1 MKVALIGHGVVGAG
15 VAELLLKQ
23 ADVIKKRTGGESI
36 DLKYILEIRDFPDLS
51 YSDRFIRD
59 FSVIEGDP
67 EIHTV
72 VEAIG
77 GVGAAYRF
85 DKAALLA
92 GKNVVTSNKELVAE
106 KGAELLAIA
115 KEKNVNFLFEAAVCG
130 GVPVIRPIYRC
141 LGAADIQLVGG
152 ILNGTTNYI
161 LTKMLREHTEF
172 QDALR
177 QAQALGYA
185 ETDPTADIMGDDACR
200 KICILASLVFGKA
213 VRPAQVPAEGIMDI
227 QPEDMA
233 CAESVHGAVKL
244 IGCAER
250 LTDGTLSVWVAPAFL
265 RENCPLRTVDGVF
278 NAMLVR
284 SGTAGDL
291 MFYGK
296 GAGKLPTASSILA
309 DLLECA
315 EAKGHLRGVFWED
328 ASKSVTADAG
338 SVPGK
343 HYIRLGGLDE
353 AAIEKLFG
361 PVDYLRPEGAPPGE
375 RAFLTIP
382 ISPKTLDMLLD
393 LACKQGAEVRSK
405 LRVFE

>member
-1 MKVALIGHGVVGAG
+1 MKIALIGHGVVGAG

-23 ADVIKKRTGGESI
+23 ADVIKKRTGGEPI

-59 FSVIEGDP
+59 FSVIENDP
-67 EIHTV
+67 EIYAV

-92 GKNVVTSNKELVAE
+92 GKSVVTSNKELVAE

-115 KEKNVNFLFEAAVCG
+115 KEKNVNFLFEASVG
-130 GVPVIRPIYRC
+130 GGIPVIRPLYRC
-141 LGAADIQLVGG
+141 LGAADIRLVGG

-161 LTKMLREHTEF
+161 LTKMFREHTRF

-177 QAQALGYA
+177 EAQALGYA
-185 ETDPTADIMGDDACR
+185 ETDPTADLMGDDACR
-200 KICILASLVFGKA
+200 KICILASLVFGKT
-213 VRPAQVPAEGIMDI
+213 VRPVQVPAEGIMDI

-233 CAESVHGAVKL
+233 CAESVRGAVKL

-250 LTDGTLSVWVAPAFL
+250 LDDGSLSVWVAPAFL
-265 RENCPLRTVDGVF
+265 RETCPLRTVDGVF
-278 NAMLVR
+278 NALLVR

-291 MFYGK
+291 MFYGM
-296 GAGKLPTASSILA
+296 GAGKLPTASSIVA
-309 DLLECA
+309 DLMECA

-328 ASKSVTADAG
+328 PPKPVTANPA

-343 HYIRLGGLDE
+343 HYVRLAGLDD
-353 AAIEKLFG
+353 ASVEKLFG
-361 PVDYLRPEGAPPGE
+361 LVEYLHPEGAPSGE

-382 ISPKTLDMLLD
+382 ISPKTLEMLLG
-393 LACKQGAEVRSK
+393 LAREQGAEIRSK